1 MRCTSVHREFAV
13 LSPVWVWADRMGK
26 WPWWCSDWSQSRVPM
41 FGLDVAVVVVVS
53 VRVSVGVSV
62 GVWTN
67 SSTVSGAEMGCDSVA
82 AGWLGVV
89 VGLVFKQVLAG
100 PESRPVCGPVVVCRR
115 VGVAVA

>member
-1 MRCTSVHREFAV
+1 MFS
-13 LSPVWVWADRMGK
+13 ADRVEK
-26 WPWWCSDWSQSRVPM
+26 WPWWCSEWSQSRVPT
-41 FGLDVAVVVVVS
+41 FGLGDSVVVV
-53 VRVSVGVSV
+53 VSV

-89 VGLVFKQVLAG
+89 VGLVFKQGLAG

>member
-1 MRCTSVHREFAV
+1 MMRCTSVSREFAV
-13 LSPVWVWADRMGK
+13 LSPVLVWANRMGK
-26 WPWWCSDWSQSRVPM
+26 WPWWCFDWSQSRVPT

-53 VRVSVGVSV
+53 VRVSV

-100 PESRPVCGPVVVCRR
+100 PESRPVCGPVVVCRW
-115 VGVAVA
+115 VEVAVA